1 MFPDHFFDPINLV
14 LVLSIALAFMSV
26 QQKERRRMLT
36 IKFGGD
42 ILYGGYM
49 IALGGLSGGLASF
62 IAATGGLIQI
72 AIPEHKLDATLKL
85 RLGIALGLSVI
96 AVVVSVR
103 ELSDIL
109 PIMGLVVA
117 RFVETQR
124 DAQRIRIGFL
134 VSATPWAVYNIVNQ
148 FYWPLIYNIIIAA
161 SLLVAIIRHKEPVT
175 PKEVV

>member
-1 MFPDHFFDPINLV
+1 MLPDITFAPIDLV
-14 LVLSIALAFMSV
+14 LLLSIVLAFMSV
-26 QQKERRRMLT
+26 QQKNRRRMLG

-42 ILYGGYM
+42 VLYGAYM
-49 IALGGLSGGLASF
+49 IGVGGLSGGLASF

-72 AIPEHKLDATLKL
+72 IIPEHKLDQTLKL

-103 ELSDIL
+103 EFNDIL
-109 PIMGLVVA
+109 PILGLVIA
-117 RFVETQR
+117 RFVETQKNP
-124 DAQRIRIGFL
+124 QRIRMGFL
-134 VSATPWAVYNIVNQ
+134 VSATPWAVYNVVNQ
-148 FYWPLIYNIIIAA
+148 FYWPLVYNIVIAT